1 MSLVTITELTVAFG
15 LDPVLDEANLNLDR
29 GERVCLVGRNGQGKS
44 TLLKVLC
51 GQLKPEHGH
60 INTAPGLRMAMVSQE
75 IPSDQSGTIFEVT
88 LEGLGQLGELLAEFD
103 SLTQIVGDDPSSANL
118 TRLQKVQ
125 DQIEDANAWDV
136 QSQVESILDRYEL
149 NKTDRFE
156 SLSGGMKRRVLIAR
170 ALVQRPELLLLDEPT
185 NHLDIDAICW
195 LEDMLKGFPGT
206 VVFVSHDRS
215 FIEQVATR
223 IVDVDR
229 GSLKSYP
236 APLSA
241 YLARKEHD
249 LEIEL
254 KEWGHFDRKL
264 KGEEAWIRQGIQ
276 ARRTR
281 NEGRVR
287 ALSKLRVERG
297 QRRDRVGSVNL
308 NLAAGELSGRIVAEL
323 KDVDFAY
330 PGNRIV
336 SDLTTT
342 ILRGDRIGIIGPNGA
357 GKTTLIKL
365 ILGDLEPDSGTVKL
379 GTKRQI
385 LFLDQLRDAIDDSK
399 TVFENISDG
408 HDTITI
414 GTRSIHVH
422 GYLKQFLFSP
432 LRAKSPVVD
441 LSGGERNRLLLAK
454 LFTRPAN
461 ILILDEPTND
471 LDTDTLE
478 MLELMLLEFE
488 GTLIV
493 VSHDRTFLNNIV
505 TSTLAFDKDGEVRAY
520 PGGYDDWVAQRKA
533 MDAQVAKRSA
543 ATKSGKTQTRQTAVK
558 AQATP
563 SRKLSFKEKQLL
575 QSLPKDIEHHE
586 AEIARVQAALND
598 PDMYQKEP
606 GRITDLSE
614 ELKKLEAKY
623 ESLVEQW
630 IELEG

>member
-60 INTAPGLRMAMVSQE
+60 INTAPDLRMAMVSQE
-75 IPSDQSGTIFEVT
+75 IPSDQAGTIFEVT

-103 SLTQIVGDDPSSANL
+103 TLTQVVGEDPSSINL
-118 TRLQKVQ
+118 NRLQKVQ

-136 QSQVESILDRYEL
+136 QSQVEAILDRYAL

-195 LEDMLKGFPGT
+195 LEDMLRGFPGT

-215 FIEQVATR
+215 FIDQVATR

-254 KEWGHFDRKL
+254 KEWAHFDRKL

-308 NLAAGELSGRIVAEL
+308 NLTAGELSGRIVAEL

-330 PGNRIV
+330 PDKPIV

-342 ILRGDRIGIIGPNGA
+342 ILRGDRIGIIGANGA

-365 ILGDLEPDSGTVKL
+365 ILGDLSPNAGTVKL

-414 GTRSIHVH
+414 GSRSIHVH

-461 ILILDEPTND
+461 ILVLDEPTND

-493 VSHDRTFLNNIV
+493 VSHDRTFLNNVV
-505 TSTLAFDKDGEVRAY
+505 TSTLAFDSDGEVRAY
-520 PGGYDDWVAQRKA
+520 PGGYDDWIAQRQA
-533 MDAQVAKRSA
+533 IE
-543 ATKSGKTQTRQTAVK
+543 
-558 AQATP
+558 AQAAKHSTTKP
-563 SRKLSFKEKQLL
+563 KRAENRQAEALRADKPARKLSYNEKQLL
-575 QSLPKDIEHHE
+575 KSLPKDIERHE
-586 AEIARVQAALND
+586 AEITRIQTALND
-598 PDMYQKEP
+598 PDLYQKEP
-606 GRITDLSE
+606 GRITDLSR
-614 ELKKLEAKY
+614 ELEQLEANY
-623 ESLVEQW
+623 EQLVEQW

>member
-1 MSLVTITELTVAFG
+1 MSLVTITELTVSFG
-15 LDPVLDEANLNLDR
+15 LDPVLDEANLNLER

-51 GQLKPEHGH
+51 GLVKPEHGH
-60 INTAPGLRMAMVSQE
+60 INTSPGLRMAMVSQE
-75 IPSDQSGTIFEVT
+75 IPSDQVGTIFEVT
-88 LEGLGQLGELLAEFD
+88 LEGLGQLGALLAEFD
-103 SLTQIVGDDPSSANL
+103 RLTHVVGEDPSDLNL
-118 TRLQKVQ
+118 AKLQKVQ
-125 DQIEDANAWDV
+125 DRIEDANAWDV
-136 QSQVESILDRYEL
+136 QSQVEAILDRYEL
-149 NKTDRFE
+149 AKNDRFE

-195 LEDMLKGFPGT
+195 LEDMLRGFPGT

-241 YLARKEHD
+241 YLAKKEHD

-254 KEWGHFDRKL
+254 KEWTHFDRKL

-287 ALSKLRVERG
+287 ALKKLRVERG

-308 NLAAGELSGRIVAEL
+308 NLSAGELSGRIVAEL
-323 KDVDFAY
+323 KDVNFSY
-330 PGNRIV
+330 PDNPIV

-365 ILGDLEPDSGTVKL
+365 ILGDLNPDAGTIKL

-385 LFLDQLRDAIDDSK
+385 LFLDQLRDAIDDTK

-414 GTRSIHVH
+414 GNRSIHVH

-461 ILILDEPTND
+461 ILVLDEPTND

-493 VSHDRTFLNNIV
+493 VSHDRTFLNNVV
-505 TSTLAFDKDGEVRAY
+505 TSTLAFDKDNEVRAY
-520 PGGYDDWVAQRKA
+520 PGGYDDWIAQRKSIERE
-533 MDAQVAKRSA
+533 MAKQANTQGPKTAPRQGAKPPA
-543 ATKSGKTQTRQTAVK
+543 ATQ
-558 AQATP
+558 
-563 SRKLSFKEKQLL
+563 SRKLSYKEKKLL
-575 QSLPKDIEHHE
+575 ESLPKDIEHHE
-586 AEIARVQAALND
+586 AEIARVQDAIND
-598 PDMYQKEP
+598 PDIYQQEP
-606 GRITDLSE
+606 GQISALSS
-614 ELKKLEAKY
+614 ELEKLEATY